1 MKEYKIYGV
10 NNVKVVKSLER
21 AMEYAERESRVG
33 YRVSVFDGK
42 EKIAVFQ
49 FGKKNAQLK
58 KIKKIQKSYEKH
70 LTK

>member
-10 NNVKVVKSLER
+10 SKSWNVKGLER

-33 YRVSVFDGK
+33 NRVSVFDGK

-49 FGKKNAQLK
+49 FGKKIA
-58 KIKKIQKSYEKH
+58 
-70 LTK
+70 

>member
-10 NNVKVVKSLER
+10 NNVRVVKGLER

-42 EKIAVFQ
+42 EKIATFQ
-49 FGKKNAQLK
+49 FGKKIA
-58 KIKKIQKSYEKH
+58 
-70 LTK
+70 

>member
-10 NNVKVVKSLER
+10 NKSWNVKGLER

-33 YRVSVFDGK
+33 NRVSVFDEK

-49 FGKKNAQLK
+49 FGKRIA
-58 KIKKIQKSYEKH
+58 
-70 LTK
+70 